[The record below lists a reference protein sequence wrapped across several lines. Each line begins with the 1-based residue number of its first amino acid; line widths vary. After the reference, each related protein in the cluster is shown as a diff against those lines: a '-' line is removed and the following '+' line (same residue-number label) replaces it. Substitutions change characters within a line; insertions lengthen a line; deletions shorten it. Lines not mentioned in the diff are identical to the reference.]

1 MVIVNYDKK
10 WSQDFLKIK
19 AELQKVLTIPCQVQH
34 VGSTSIPG
42 MKAKPIIDIDA
53 GLENW
58 EDFEKVKK
66 ALASI
71 GYDHEGDRGITGR
84 EAFCR
89 NEKVH
94 NEILD
99 TIDHHLYVCSVD
111 NEEYKR
117 HILFRDYLRSHDGAR
132 DRYNQIKEE
141 ILAKVGLE
149 NRAGYVK
156 MKEDEYRDFF
166 DNVINKASLIKLN
179 EKFEKYYLHNLNMY
193 LIL

>member
-1 MVIVNYDKK
+1 MVVVEYVKE
-10 WSQDFLKIK
+10 WPQDFLKIK
-19 AELQKVLTIPCQVQH
+19 TELQKAITVMSNIQH

-42 MKAKPIIDIDA
+42 MKAKPIIDIDV

-58 EDFEKVKK
+58 SDFEKVKK

-71 GYDHEGDRGITGR
+71 GYEHEGDKGITGR

-89 NEKVH
+89 DVKVH

-99 TIDHHLYVCSVD
+99 NIDHHLYVCSVD

-117 HILFRDYLRSHDGAR
+117 HILFRDYLRSHDEAR
-132 DRYNQIKEE
+132 DRYKQIKEE
-141 ILAKVGLE
+141 ILAKVGSE
-149 NRAGYVK
+149 NRAGYAQ

-166 DNVINKASLIKLN
+166 EGIIEKANKEI
-179 EKFEKYYLHNLNMY
+179 
-193 LIL
+193 I

>member
-1 MVIVNYDKK
+1 MSIVVVEYDKK
-10 WSQDFLKIK
+10 WPDDFLKIK
-19 AELQKVLTIPCQVQH
+19 SELLKILTIPCQVQH

-42 MKAKPIIDIDA
+42 MKAKPIIDIDV

-58 EDFEKVKK
+58 GNFEKVKK

-71 GYDHEGDRGITGR
+71 GYEHEGDKGITGR

-89 NEKVH
+89 NGKVH

-99 TIDHHLYVCSVD
+99 SIDHHLYVCSVD

-117 HILFRDYLRSHDGAR
+117 HILFRDYLRNHDEAR

-141 ILAKVGLE
+141 ILAKVGPE
-149 NRAGYVK
+149 NRAGYVQ

-166 DNVINKASLIKLN
+166 EEIIEKANKEIIQIS
-179 EKFEKYYLHNLNMY
+179 
-193 LIL
+193 

>member
-1 MVIVNYDKK
+1 MVVVEYDKK
-10 WSQDFLKIK
+10 WPDNFLKIK
-19 AELQKVLTIPCQVQH
+19 DLLKKVLSMTCQIQH

-42 MKAKPIIDIDA
+42 MKAKPIIDIDV

-58 EDFEKVKK
+58 SDFEKVKSE
-66 ALASI
+66 LATI
-71 GYDHEGDRGITGR
+71 GYLHEGDRGITGR

-89 NEKVH
+89 DGKVFNEF
-94 NEILD
+94 LD

-117 HILFRDYLRSHDGAR
+117 HILFRNYLRSHNEAR

-141 ILAKVGLE
+141 ILAKVGSE
-149 NRAGYVK
+149 NRTGYVQ

-166 DNVINKASLIKLN
+166 EEIIEKAKALTINTLS
-179 EKFEKYYLHNLNMY
+179 
-193 LIL
+193 

>member
-1 MVIVNYDKK
+1 MVIVKYDKK
-10 WSQDFLKIK
+10 WPEDFLKIK

-42 MKAKPIIDIDA
+42 MKAKPIIDIDV

-58 EDFEKVKK
+58 GNFEKVKK

-71 GYDHEGDRGITGR
+71 GYEHEGDKGITGR

-89 NEKVH
+89 DGKVH

-99 TIDHHLYVCSVD
+99 SIDHHLYVCSVD

-117 HILFRDYLRSHDGAR
+117 HIIFRDYLRNHDEAR
-132 DRYNQIKEE
+132 DRYNHIKEE
-141 ILAKVGLE
+141 ILAKVGPE
-149 NRAGYVK
+149 NRAGYVQ
-156 MKEDEYRDFF
+156 MKEAEYGDFF
-166 DNVINKASLIKLN
+166 EGIIRNAK
-179 EKFEKYYLHNLNMY
+179 
-193 LIL
+193 

>member
-1 MVIVNYDKK
+1 MSIVVVEYDKK
-10 WSQDFLKIK
+10 WPDDFLRIK
-19 AELQKVLTIPCQVQH
+19 DQLKKVLTVQCEVHH

-42 MKAKPIIDIDA
+42 MKAKPIIDIDV
-53 GLENW
+53 GLKNW

-89 NEKVH
+89 NGKVH

-117 HILFRDYLRSHDGAR
+117 HILFRDYLRSHDEAR

-141 ILAKVGLE
+141 ILAKVGSE
-149 NRAGYVK
+149 NRAGYVQ

-166 DNVINKASLIKLN
+166 EEIIEKAKSLKS
-179 EKFEKYYLHNLNMY
+179 
-193 LIL
+193 